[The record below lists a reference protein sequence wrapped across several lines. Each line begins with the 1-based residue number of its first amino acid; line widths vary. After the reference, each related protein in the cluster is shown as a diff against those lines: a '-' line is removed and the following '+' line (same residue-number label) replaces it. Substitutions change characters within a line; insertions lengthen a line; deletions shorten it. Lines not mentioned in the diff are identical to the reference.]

1 MGVWVVGLVFWVWRD
16 PAVDA
21 GWFQRTDLPSAIAS
35 DSQLPHGG
43 QCGSQESNAEVKLAS
58 LGVFFFS
65 RRSFWKSGLRTGG
78 WKRSGLGGHF
88 LCYGQWEE
96 SRGHFVLFVFFE
108 NFFFFF
114 FLEINIRFCSKAESQ
129 SCGDTSSLRG
139 QFGNFVHFEKPG
151 SE

>member
-1 MGVWVVGLVFWVWRD
+1 MGLGLWGWRG

-58 LGVFFFS
+58 LRVFFFS

-78 WKRSGLGGHF
+78 LGGGRGRVWVATSSAVGSGRSQEVI
-88 LCYGQWEE
+88 LCC
-96 SRGHFVLFVFFE
+96 L
-108 NFFFFF
+108 F
-114 FLEINIRFCSKAESQ
+114 FLKTFFIYFFRN
-129 SCGDTSSLRG
+129 
-139 QFGNFVHFEKPG
+139 
-151 SE
+151 